1 MSAVR
6 NLLVA
11 AVVLVLLVVFGACSA
26 EIADIAETT
35 AVPETTAAVSTETPV
50 GTVAPDVAG
59 LAAGDHT
66 VSLAHGGRDRSYIVH
81 VPAGVTVPAPVVVA
95 LHGGGG
101 TGEGF
106 QDENNLDAVADAEGF
121 VAVYP
126 EGTGIL
132 ADRLHTWNAGGECCG
147 YAHDNNIDDV
157 GFLRA
162 VIDDL
167 QVKVSVDPSRIYMT
181 GHSNGARMAYR
192 FAAEASELVAAIV
205 PVAGAPDVEPAV
217 GALPVPVL
225 HIHSVDDP
233 RALYAGGEG
242 PPFPGT
248 NRTIVHA
255 PVMES
260 IESWATVQNRCEAGP
275 DMGPVVE
282 AAAPNDGQTTTLLQW
297 NGCADGAPFDHLR
310 LTGSGHGWP
319 GVTVGRLWQNLLGP
333 PTTVIDAS
341 AEVWAFVSEFSR

>member
-6 NLLVA
+6 NPLVA

-35 AVPETTAAVSTETPV
+35 AVPETTAVVSTETPV

-59 LAAGDHT
+59 LAAGHHT

-106 QDENNLDAVADAEGF
+106 QDENNLDA
-121 VAVYP
+121 
-126 EGTGIL
+126 
-132 ADRLHTWNAGGECCG
+132 
-147 YAHDNNIDDV
+147 
-157 GFLRA
+157 
-162 VIDDL
+162 
-167 QVKVSVDPSRIYMT
+167 
-181 GHSNGARMAYR
+181 
-192 FAAEASELVAAIV
+192 
-205 PVAGAPDVEPAV
+205 
-217 GALPVPVL
+217 
-225 HIHSVDDP
+225 
-233 RALYAGGEG
+233 GGEG

-275 DMGPVVE
+275 DTGPVVE